1 MDILTIDE
9 VADLLKL
16 KRSTVY
22 ELTRERS
29 QKQQNHPLPFCKIAG
44 HLRFRKAD
52 IETWLEQLT
61 HKEAA

>member
-9 VADLLKL
+9 VAELLKL

-29 QKQQNHPLPFCKIAG
+29 QKQQDHPLPFMKIAG
-44 HLRFRKAD
+44 HLRFRRAD
-52 IETWLEQLT
+52 IESWLEQLT
-61 HKEAA
+61 TKGAV